1 MMQFSVDESDVGVRL
16 DRFLAE
22 RVEGITR
29 SRIQR
34 HILSGAVTVDG
45 HPTKPSQVLRRGQR
59 IRYEPPPPAP
69 SDVVAQDIDLVVVHE
84 DEDLL
89 VVDKAA
95 GLVVHPSVGHESGT
109 LVNALLHHIPNLAG
123 VGDVQR
129 PGIVHRL
136 DKDTSGLLVVCKTD
150 RAHGVL
156 SEQFRE
162 HSIERRYL
170 ALVLGNL
177 GADEGLFDTSH
188 ARHPRHRKRF
198 TGRVEA
204 TRRAITHYRVLERL
218 QGACLVEARLETGRT
233 HQVRVHF
240 SEAGHPL
247 IGDSMYGRTPSGKVP
262 RLAAKNLGR
271 QALHAAVLGFVHPVT
286 GRRLLFFSNPP
297 RDMLDALRTLGGRW
311 PLDDWTSSV
320 LAGWAGIQ
328 PVWSPGPDEQD
339 PGEDPADSR

>member
-1 MMQFSVDESDVGVRL
+1 MMQFSVDETHVGVRL
-16 DRFLAE
+16 DRFLAD
-22 RVEGITR
+22 RVQGITR
-29 SRIQR
+29 SRIRR

-45 HPTKPSQVLRRGQR
+45 QATKPSQVLRSGQQ
-59 IRYEPPPPAP
+59 ICYDPPSPVPW
-69 SDVVAQDIDLVVVHE
+69 DVVAQDIDLVVVYE
-84 DEDLL
+84 DDELL

-95 GLVVHPSVGHESGT
+95 GLVVHPSVGHASGT
-109 LVNALLHHIPNLAG
+109 LVNALLHHIPNLVG

-150 RAHGVL
+150 RAHGAL

-177 GADEGLFDTSH
+177 GAEEGLFDTPH

-204 TRRAITHYRVLERL
+204 TRRAVTHYRVIERL

-247 IGDSMYGRTPSGKVP
+247 IGDSMYGRTPNGKVP
-262 RLAAKNLGR
+262 RLAAKHLGR
-271 QALHAAVLGFVHPVT
+271 QALHAAMLGFVHPVT
-286 GRRLLFFSNPP
+286 GRRLLFLSNPP
-297 RDMLDALRTLGGRW
+297 RDMLDALHTLGGRW
-311 PLDDWTSSV
+311 PLDDWPNSALEQWS
-320 LAGWAGIQ
+320 GIES
-328 PVWSPGPDEQD
+328 VWSAGPDEKGFGD
-339 PGEDPADSR
+339 DPADSR